1 MVDSILFNQKRV
13 LPCSAYLQGEYGYE
27 GIYLGVPVKLGA
39 RGMEEIVQITLSES
53 ERRALDKSAE
63 SVRELLRVMEPA
75 R

>member
-1 MVDSILFNQKRV
+1 MDSILFNQKRV

>member
-1 MVDSILFNQKRV
+1 VDSILFNQKRV